1 MVVSTRISGAVTAL
15 VIAVGACA
23 DVSEQPTAPAAA
35 DAASSALPNRQAMLV
50 VSTAIDDESTR
61 LIAAIQNA
69 DERARL
75 SASLAQLSQ
84 AMENGDVTSAKRA
97 LLSARNGLQL
107 IESDADRDALRLTLD
122 AADESLSTTKPQ
134 THGAV
139 K

>member
-15 VIAVGACA
+15 VIAAGACA
-23 DVSEQPTAPAAA
+23 DVSEQSTAPAAA
-35 DAASSALPNRQAMLV
+35 DAPSAVANRQAMLAA
-50 VSTAIDDESTR
+50 STAIDDESTR

-75 SASLAQLSQ
+75 SASLAQLSH

-97 LLSARNGLQL
+97 LLSARDGLQL

-122 AADESLSTTKPQ
+122 AADESLSTKKTQ